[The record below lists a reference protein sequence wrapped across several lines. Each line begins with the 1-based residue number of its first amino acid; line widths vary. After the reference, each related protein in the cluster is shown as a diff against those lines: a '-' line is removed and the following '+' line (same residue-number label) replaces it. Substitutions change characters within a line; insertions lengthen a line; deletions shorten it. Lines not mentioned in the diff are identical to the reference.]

1 MHTFEVRIE
10 WKGRTV
16 TQQGSAGAAS
26 TVIEDARSR
35 FPGGFVRGVRCVRA
49 RHDSGESVGR
59 LQTPRWRRV

>member
-16 TQQGSAGAAS
+16 TQQCPAGAAS
-26 TVIEDARSR
+26 TAVEDVRSR
-35 FPGGFVRGVRCVRA
+35 FPGGFVRGVRYVRA
-49 RHDSGESVGR
+49 RHDAGETVGR